1 AATHSSNESDR
12 SCASFEDAPQH
23 VTGPKLANAANVVW
37 NQVLF
42 DVLFEYP
49 IHSDRSAFS
58 IRPGLE
64 RLAARVVT
72 VLRFLP
78 PGGAVRAYEFLGDPG
93 LVPLDPPLSPAAQRF
108 VEIGFFHFLD
118 GTDLLL
124 FLIFRVLPSR

>member
-23 VTGPKLANAANVVW
+23 VTGPRLANSANVLW

-58 IRPGLE
+58 IRPGLD

-78 PGGAVRAYEFLGDPG
+78 PSGAVRAYEFLGDPG
-93 LVPLDPPLSPAAQRF
+93 RVPLDPRWHRAAR
-108 VEIGFFHFLD
+108 
-118 GTDLLL
+118 
-124 FLIFRVLPSR
+124 PSLH